1 MAVNC
6 QTSALTGADGLITF
20 KPAGV
25 KFCLS
30 DATDFPVGKL
40 ITVPGD
46 HDYQIGDPVMFTIEG
61 AGKLSAFTTI
71 TGGTAT
77 PLLPSTKY
85 YVVDKTATTISVS
98 QTKGGVPITLDGTGG
113 MAGSGVASL
122 AAATAGVGYAP
133 GTYTDVR
140 LVQGAATAA
149 RATVVVPVGGALAAT
164 AITITTP
171 GTGYTTAAGG
181 ITLTGGRNASGDAID
196 KTPPTT
202 AFTGTATLTTAREN
216 SSGHINVAYSD
227 FDTVCQVK
235 EWSMDFSREEIDITT
250 LPCKTGGQAEKY
262 AGFRTMIPGYA
273 SGSGTMQVLFSGD
286 QTSLSGR
293 LIANSLLKNQ
303 AGATVKLYVKAV
315 EGSSA
320 GIMDD
325 TLSSYIEAPV
335 ALAGFSISVNTSD
348 AIVADIKFNLSGPP
362 THLFNLSLA

>member
-30 DATDFPVGKL
+30 DASDFPAGKL

-46 HDYQIGDPVMFTIEG
+46 HDYQIGDPVV
-61 AGKLSAFTTI
+61 FTTEGSAVLD
-71 TGGTAT
+71 TGLTAN
-77 PLLPSTKY
+77 TKY
-85 YVVDKTATTISVS
+85 YVVEKTSTTISVS
-98 QTKGGVPITLDGTGG
+98 SAKGGTPIALAGMGG
-113 MAGSGVASL
+113 LAGSGVASL

-140 LVQGAATAA
+140 LVQAGATSA
-149 RATVVVPVGGALAAT
+149 RATVVVPAGGALAAT

-171 GTGYTTAAGG
+171 GSSYTVTAG
-181 ITLTGGRNASGDAID
+181 TVSLTGGRNATGDAID
-196 KTPPTT
+196 KVAPGT
-202 AFTGTATLTTAREN
+202 AFSGTATLTTKREN
-216 SSGHINVAYSD
+216 STGHINVAYSD

-262 AGFRTMIPGYA
+262 AGFRTTIPGYA
-273 SGSGTMQVLFSGD
+273 SGSGTMQVLFGGD

-315 EGSSA
+315 EGSTA

-325 TLSSYIEAPV
+325 GLSSYIEAPI

-362 THLFNLSLA
+362 THLFNLALA